1 MSWKEFDLS
10 NNTVADWL
18 PWGGLTLP
26 HVVQEKDGSYFG
38 VIRYK
43 ALPEGEQVDLKLPEF
58 REGWSLWLDRQ
69 HVPMEQDGL
78 FIVLCWNPFINQAGY
93 AVNRLDKEITVK
105 AEDAGIY
112 FATVL
117 DDFADAIG
125 KVTEAN
131 ALEYQDVIDF
141 MSFAIAYNEQKITMP
156 EVPLYLDALLS
167 QGLDLNLSGNSIEM
181 GGKETVAVSLAA
193 PLPLKQEE
201 ILLHAVDRLPFR
213 FVQRLLL
220 MEPEKAEKKLL
231 AYMGKWCSGRKSVK
245 KLISAPLL
253 GELTGIYANSL
264 FLLTDKGQ
272 TKEIER
278 YVRDVLNRL
287 EALYIVEDYNRK
299 DVWWGSLPGLFRAN
313 LTPPQ
318 MSFGGL
324 SELMTHYRKEA

>member
-1 MSWKEFDLS
+1 MSWKEYDLS

-38 VIRYK
+38 IIRYK
-43 ALPEGEQVDLKLPEF
+43 ALPEGKNIDFKLPVF
-58 REGWSLWLDRQ
+58 REGWSLWLERQ
-69 HVPMEQDGL
+69 HVPMGEDGL
-78 FIVLCWNPFINQAGY
+78 YFVLCWNPFINKAGY
-93 AVNRLDKEITVK
+93 AVNRLSKEIIVQ

-117 DDFADAIG
+117 DDLAVSLG
-125 KVTEAN
+125 KVTEAEV
-131 ALEYQDVIDF
+131 LEYQAVIDF
-141 MSFAIAYNEQKITMP
+141 MSFAIAFNEQKIIMP

-167 QGLDLNLSGNSIEM
+167 QDLDLNLSSNSIEI
-181 GGKETVAVSLAA
+181 GGRETVAVSLAA

-201 ILLHAVDRLPFR
+201 TLLHAVDRLPFR
-213 FVQRLLL
+213 FVQRLLI
-220 MEPEKAEKKLL
+220 MGQDKAEKKLL
-231 AYMGKWCSGRKSVK
+231 AYMNKWCSGRKSVK
-245 KLISAPLL
+245 KLIKEPLL
-253 GELTGIYANSL
+253 GELTGLYANNL

-272 TKEIER
+272 GKEIER
-278 YVRDVLNRL
+278 YIRDVLNRL

-324 SELMTHYRKEA
+324 DELMTHYRKEA